1 MIQIKE
7 HLQVLSQSFE
17 GYFYHGDVSDSHGW
31 IQDPF
36 LFKLDLMD
44 ENDQTTDDLVEMR
57 ASKIIK
63 MKFDSMHLGT
73 FLSAQLEMFPQLA
86 KSALK
91 ILVPF
96 ATTYLCETGFSTL
109 ENIKTKPRN
118 CLDPAD
124 DMRVAITKREPRFNL
139 IIERMQQQKSH

>member
-1 MIQIKE
+1 
-7 HLQVLSQSFE
+7 
-17 GYFYHGDVSDSHGW
+17 
-31 IQDPF
+31 
-36 LFKLDLMD
+36 
-44 ENDQTTDDLVEMR
+44 MR

-63 MKFDSMHLGT
+63 MKFDSIMHLAT
-73 FLSAQLEMFPQLA
+73 FWCAQLKMFPQLA

-109 ENIKTKPRN
+109 VNIKTKPRN
-118 CLDPAD
+118 RLDPD
-124 DMRVAITKREPRFNL
+124 DILVVITKKEPRFNL